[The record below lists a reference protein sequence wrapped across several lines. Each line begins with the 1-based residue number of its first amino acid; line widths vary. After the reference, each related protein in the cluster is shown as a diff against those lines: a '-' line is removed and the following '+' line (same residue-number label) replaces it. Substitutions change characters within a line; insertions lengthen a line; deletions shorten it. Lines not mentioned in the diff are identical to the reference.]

1 MSEPVKGGAS
11 RCEPLPGWLA
21 IVLVVVTSASVLVLE
36 ILAGRLLAP
45 YVGVSLQ
52 TYTGIIGTVLA
63 GIAAGAWTGG
73 WCADRFDARRL
84 LPVLLLVGG
93 GLAMAV
99 IPVVRVLGRSG
110 TDGGIGRIVVL
121 AGCGFLPVAAVL
133 SAVPPAVVK
142 LQLRDLDATGRTV
155 GRLSA
160 YSTAGAIGGTFFT
173 GFVLVAWAA
182 VSTLIV
188 VVGAV
193 LCAGGLVL
201 WLLLTRR
208 RVIDV
213 AAASSVVALA
223 LVGVALVDPACGLQ
237 SAYYCVS
244 VVAATDRPQGRALV
258 MDDLRHSYVDLADP
272 TYLAFWYT
280 RRLVDAIDLHSP
292 AGPLQIAYLGGGGF
306 TLPRAMRAERPGS
319 TQTVFEIDPALV
331 GFVRDELGFVPGD
344 DVDVVVGDAR
354 MGLRGIADDRFDVV
368 VGDAFGSRAV
378 PWHLTTE
385 EFIAEID
392 RVLRPGGLYVANVID
407 EPGQRF
413 LRAEA
418 ATVAAVLPHVM
429 VVLGP
434 QAAAGRLGNSVI
446 VASGRPLD
454 PAAVQQAMDDDG
466 DGGLIVGDLAAFLA
480 GATRLTDDFAPVD
493 QLIAAGR

>member
-1 MSEPVKGGAS
+1 MSEPVDVGA
-11 RCEPLPGWLA
+11 RRTEPLPSWLA
-21 IVLVVVTSASVLVLE
+21 VVLVVATSASVLVLE

-63 GIAAGAWTGG
+63 GIAAGAWAGG
-73 WCADRFDARRL
+73 WCADRFDSRRL
-84 LPVLLLVGG
+84 LPILLMVGG
-93 GLAMAV
+93 GLAMSV

-110 TDGGIGRIVVL
+110 TDSGIGRIVVL

-160 YSTAGAIGGTFFT
+160 YSTGGAIGGTFFT
-173 GFVLVAWAA
+173 GFVLVSWAA

-188 VVGAV
+188 VVGAA
-193 LCAGGLVL
+193 LCTFGLLL

-208 RVIDV
+208 RVIDAAAATAV
-213 AAASSVVALA
+213 AALA
-223 LVGVALVDPACGLQ
+223 VVGVAFVDPACRLD

-244 VVAATDRPQGRALV
+244 VVAATDRPQGRVLM

-319 TQTVFEIDPALV
+319 AQTVFEIDPALV
-331 GFVRDELGFVPGD
+331 RFVRDELGFVPGE
-344 DVDVVVGDAR
+344 DVTVVVGDAR
-354 MGLRGIADDRFDVV
+354 MGVRAVADGRFDVV

-378 PWHLTTE
+378 PWHLATE

-418 ATVAAVLPHVM
+418 ATIAAVLSYVV

-434 QAAAGRLGNSVI
+434 QTAAGRLGNSVI
-446 VASGRPLD
+446 VASDHPLD
-454 PAAVQQAMDDDG
+454 AGAIERAMDADG
-466 DGGLIVGDLAAFLA
+466 DAGLIVGDLTAFVA
-480 GATRLTDDFAPVD
+480 GAGRLTDDYAPVD